1 LHLCNNNKNIIL
13 IIFAN
18 LFKNFFIQT
27 EVKGGYASL
36 PSIRT
41 TENKSDKASQDF
53 FYAQYNLAF
62 GYLWSF

>member
-1 LHLCNNNKNIIL
+1 LGLNI
-13 IIFAN
+13 N

-27 EVKGGYASL
+27 EVKGGYATL